1 MNKYDKDWVY
11 KLKCPTCHKKCIG
24 QTGRPFRVRFR
35 DPFNDY
41 KYANNSSNFAQL
53 VIDEGRTFGPINDV
67 VDTIHTANKGIMLD
81 TLEKFYI
88 YKETQSGNQLSDK
101 LTVQKNWNTNLTYLL
116 QRATLSQAVK
126 TRSNTNE
133 TVIHTSSMS
142 KESSGFISVTEINHK
157 QAAIARCTVQ
167 WTQFSAQRMDIYIKD

>member
-1 MNKYDKDWVY
+1 
-11 KLKCPTCHKKCIG
+11 
-24 QTGRPFRVRFR
+24 VRFR

-101 LTVQKNWNTNLTYLL
+101 LTVQKN
-116 QRATLSQAVK
+116 
-126 TRSNTNE
+126 
-133 TVIHTSSMS
+133 
-142 KESSGFISVTEINHK
+142 
-157 QAAIARCTVQ
+157 
-167 WTQFSAQRMDIYIKD
+167 